1 VNGAPSGVLTEIG
14 LWVLWQTRG
23 SGMKCPICKGLDS
36 KVVDSRSLMDGF
48 VIRRRRECE
57 NCQARFTTYERL
69 ERMPWKVIKKD
80 GRRENY
86 DRSKIM
92 KGITTACEKRPIS
105 VSQIETLVHG
115 VEEELEELS
124 KKEVSTK
131 EIGELVMGKL
141 QKLDD
146 IAYVRFASVYRQFK
160 DVSQFLSAVNSLKK

>member
-1 VNGAPSGVLTEIG
+1 
-14 LWVLWQTRG
+14 
-23 SGMKCPICKGLDS
+23 MKCPICKATDS
-36 KVVDSRSLMDGF
+36 KVVDSRSLMDGA

-57 NCQARFTTYERL
+57 KCQARFTTYERL

-80 GRRENY
+80 GRREDY
-86 DRSKIM
+86 DRGKIM

-105 VSQIETLVHG
+105 VSQIEQLLDG
-115 VEEELEELS
+115 IEEEIEELS
-124 KKEVSTK
+124 KQEVSTR
-131 EIGELVMGKL
+131 EIGELVMAKL

>member
-1 VNGAPSGVLTEIG
+1 M
-14 LWVLWQTRG
+14 R
-23 SGMKCPICKGLDS
+23 CPICKATDS
-36 KVVDSRSLMDGF
+36 KVVDSRSLMDGA

-57 NCQARFTTYERL
+57 KCQARFTTYERL

-80 GRRENY
+80 GRREDY
-86 DRSKIM
+86 DRGKIM

-105 VSQIETLVHG
+105 VSQIEQLLDG
-115 VEEELEELS
+115 IEEEIEELS
-124 KKEVSTK
+124 KQEVSTR
-131 EIGELVMGKL
+131 EIGELVMAKL

>member
-1 VNGAPSGVLTEIG
+1 
-14 LWVLWQTRG
+14 
-23 SGMKCPICKGLDS
+23 MKCPICKTLDS
-36 KVVDSRSLMDGF
+36 KVVDSRSLMDGS

-57 NCQARFTTYERL
+57 KCHSRFTTYERL

-80 GRRENY
+80 GRREDY
-86 DRSKIM
+86 DRAKVM
-92 KGITTACEKRPIS
+92 KGVTTACEKRPIG
-105 VSQIETLVHG
+105 VSRIEALVHSI
-115 VEEELEELS
+115 EEELEEMS

-131 EIGELVMGKL
+131 EIGELVMREL

>member
-1 VNGAPSGVLTEIG
+1 
-14 LWVLWQTRG
+14 
-23 SGMKCPICKGLDS
+23 MKCPICKATDS
-36 KVVDSRSLMDGF
+36 KVVDSRSLMEGY

-57 NCQARFTTYERL
+57 KCRARFTTYERL

-80 GRRENY
+80 GRREDY
-86 DRSKIM
+86 DRAKIM

-105 VSQIETLVHG
+105 VSQIEALVDS
-115 VEEELEELS
+115 VEEQLEELS
-124 KKEVSTK
+124 KREVSTR
-131 EIGELVMGKL
+131 EVGELVMQKL